1 MEKDFDKDAYA
12 QSYVIISFLLQTG
25 EIVVS
30 EKLMNKLESN
40 KNPDYKFNINDINKI
55 SILPDTEK
63 ILTYAFLECM
73 INAKEKQQIY
83 SLVSNLRSLIIN
95 EKNEEI
101 TKENVLP
108 MDLATLKWS
117 EKFKIAIKKL
127 LILGNP
133 INKVNKKL
141 AKSGERML

>member
-12 QSYVIISFLLQTG
+12 QSYVIINYLLKTG
-25 EIVVS
+25 EIVVP
-30 EKLMNKLESN
+30 EKLMNKLECN
-40 KNPDYKFNINDINKI
+40 KNPEYKFNINDINKI

-73 INAKEKQQIY
+73 ISAKEKQQIN

-101 TKENVLP
+101 IKEDALP
-108 MDLATLKWS
+108 IDLATLKWS

-133 INKVNKKL
+133 INKANKIF
-141 AKSGERML
+141 AKRAGI